1 MLRYKN
7 EPEACWNLWQNWAE
21 TVVLERKVKSLTDLA
36 NVGQLQAVSE
46 NPSLGK
52 AQNRRGGQ
60 RRAEL
65 VGKEEDRCHF
75 KKI

>member
-1 MLRYKN
+1 MAKLSRDRSPGEKG
-7 EPEACWNLWQNWAE
+7 E
-21 TVVLERKVKSLTDLA
+21 KSDRDLA
-36 NVGQLQAVSE
+36 NVGQFQAASE

-65 VGKEEDRCHF
+65 VEKEEDRCHF